1 MPSPFRRTPDGEAST
16 KPCRRF
22 CGLPLSGPPAFGGGQ
37 LFVSFI
43 NARPRNSRRMRFAE
57 YATNCVTRDQQF
69 LIGGNYVRGQT
80 RAFPADDSF
89 AAVSVLVF
97 LAIER

>member
-1 MPSPFRRTPDGEAST
+1 
-16 KPCRRF
+16 
-22 CGLPLSGPPAFGGGQ
+22 
-37 LFVSFI
+37 
-43 NARPRNSRRMRFAE
+43 MRFAE
-57 YATNCVTRDQQF
+57 YATHCVTRDQQF

-89 AAVSVLVF
+89 AADSVLVF